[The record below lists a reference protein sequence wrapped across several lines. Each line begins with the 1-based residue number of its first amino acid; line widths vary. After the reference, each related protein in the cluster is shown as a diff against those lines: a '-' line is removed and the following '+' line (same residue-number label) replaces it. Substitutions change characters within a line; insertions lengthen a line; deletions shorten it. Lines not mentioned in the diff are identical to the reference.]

1 MRAGPAG
8 RGRVGVRW
16 CAGEFADAYLLKRP
30 ASPGYSVV
38 VFRGRHVPDPAL
50 FTDAEVTGYWSAVR
64 TVGAAIHR
72 VYAPA
77 QINYQC
83 MNNSVAH
90 VHTHVLPRYLDDPG
104 PRTMLPDGAFA
115 NARSLGQAELQA
127 QLARLKTALLQAG

>member
-1 MRAGPAG
+1 MR
-8 RGRVGVRW
+8 W
-16 CAGEFADAYLLKRP
+16 YAGEFADAYLLKRP

-50 FTDAEVTGYWSAVR
+50 FTDVEVTGYWSAVR

-104 PRTMLPDGAFA
+104 PRTMLPDQAFA
-115 NARSLGQAELQA
+115 SARPLDRAGLLA
-127 QLARLKTALLQAG
+127 QLARLKAALR